1 VTRMGS
7 VVSFPQLFSY
17 VHSWCSLGF
26 LHRLENTSAVFS
38 SFLQRGCNIIR
49 WSKRCAQLLRWS
61 RLPSRPCSHLS
72 HLSPPWPHPS
82 RRLLLLLQFPATALL
97 GRRPTCACE
106 TLAQPWAWSSVG
118 SWVAAPS
125 LAWTRGSETSCW
137 RGAAGVV
144 ADAGFQLRP
153 SWGQSG
159 VVAFTTG
166 LCGTVASAPH
176 LLSSSS
182 PLPLQNLV

>member
-1 VTRMGS
+1 MIVYKVRVQMYSCDGLVFDLLALCSEEEKKFLQIVITTILFGNQHLFCKNFGIYFWITVVVTRMGS

-61 RLPSRPCSHLS
+61 RLPSQPCSHLS

-106 TLAQPWAWSSVG
+106 TLAPPWAWSSVG
-118 SWVAAPS
+118 S
-125 LAWTRGSETSCW
+125 
-137 RGAAGVV
+137 
-144 ADAGFQLRP
+144 
-153 SWGQSG
+153 
-159 VVAFTTG
+159 
-166 LCGTVASAPH
+166 
-176 LLSSSS
+176 
-182 PLPLQNLV
+182 

>member
-1 VTRMGS
+1 MVKAVRPAAYRC
-7 VVSFPQLFSY
+7 VRPEADHAFHLSFP
-17 VHSWCSLGF
+17 
-26 LHRLENTSAVFS
+26 T
-38 SFLQRGCNIIR
+38 
-49 WSKRCAQLLRWS
+49 
-61 RLPSRPCSHLS
+61 LPSLPT
-72 HLSPPWPHPS
+72 WPHPS
-82 RRLLLLLQFPATALL
+82 RRLLLLFRFPATALL
-97 GRRPTCACE
+97 GRGATCACK
-106 TLAQPWAWSSVG
+106 TLAPSWAWSSVR

-153 SWGQSG
+153 SRGQSG

-176 LLSSSS
+176 LLSSSW